1 MFLDRNA
8 GPGELAITLDRDAYL
23 RLLRRAADSGLTPEA
38 FVERLT
44 RDAYGRAIVT
54 GGPESG
60 ERSPDAS

>member
-8 GPGELAITLDRDAYL
+8 GPGELAITLDSDAYL

-38 FVERLT
+38 FVERLA
-44 RDAYGRAIVT
+44 RDAYGRAIAT
-54 GGPESG
+54 GGPETG